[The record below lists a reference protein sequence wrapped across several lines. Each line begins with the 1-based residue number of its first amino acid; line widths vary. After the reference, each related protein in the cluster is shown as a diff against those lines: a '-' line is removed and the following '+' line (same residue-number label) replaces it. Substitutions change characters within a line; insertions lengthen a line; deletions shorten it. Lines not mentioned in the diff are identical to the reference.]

1 MRILREDSIGLV
13 IDIQERLVPAM
24 NNEKKLVS
32 NISKFI
38 LGLKELSLPLIF
50 TQQYSKG
57 LGSTIS
63 QISDLVDN
71 FSFIEK
77 TSFSCCDEPSFIEQL
92 NVFNPKNVI
101 ICGIESHVCVL
112 QTAVD
117 LKMKGLNP
125 IVVFD
130 CVSSRKRESIKLAK
144 TRLIQEGILVTSI
157 ESILFE
163 ITRDAKDQAFKKIS
177 AIVK

>member
-1 MRILREDSIGLV
+1 MRINKEESVGLI

-24 NNEKKLVS
+24 NDKKKL
-32 NISKFI
+32 ISKINKLI
-38 LGLKELSLPLIF
+38 LGLKELSLPLVF
-50 TQQYSKG
+50 TQQYTKG

-63 QISDLVDN
+63 DISDLVEN
-71 FSFIEK
+71 FSYIEK
-77 TSFSCCDEPSFIEQL
+77 TAFSCCDDPAFNEQL
-92 NVFNPKNVI
+92 KALNPKNVI
-101 ICGIESHVCVL
+101 LCGIESHVCVL

-117 LKMKGLNP
+117 LKMKGFNP

-130 CVSSRKRESIKLAK
+130 CVSSREKESMKLAK
-144 TRLIQEGILVTSI
+144 IRLIQEDILLTSM

-163 ITRDAKDQAFKKIS
+163 LTRDAKDQSFKKIS